1 LFSNR
6 HRRRP
11 FAGLGQV
18 ALSRALASF
27 RAISFCL
34 TASHASPR
42 ARLPVFSRLT
52 PGNLGGKLR
61 YACDPWSVLARPE
74 PPGRLHSSTG
84 SPHEHLEGSISRW
97 FAVASAL
104 SGLLRG
110 LFSSRS
116 TSLGNR
122 HWAWTYNG
130 SVSASRHPG
139 LTYEP
144 LDVIVFLS
152 TSRDSDSQVW
162 SQPLR
167 HSG

>member
-1 LFSNR
+1 LFSVR

-18 ALSRALASF
+18 VLSRALASF
-27 RAISFCL
+27 RTISFCL

-52 PGNLGGKLR
+52 PGNLGDKLR
-61 YACDPWSVLARPE
+61 YACDPWSVMARPE

-84 SPHEHLEGSISRW
+84 SPHELAQERLLE
-97 FAVASAL
+97 VADQRRPFPDCSGAFSVAGRPAL
-104 SGLLRG
+104 GTG
-110 LFSSRS
+110 
-116 TSLGNR
+116 TK
-122 HWAWTYNG
+122 AWTYNG

-139 LTYEP
+139 RTYEP
-144 LDVIVFLS
+144 LDVFISLS